1 MREAVWILS
10 ADREECHHWA
20 THGGVEID
28 LVVFSGGIR
37 IGLEYKRTSAP
48 IMTRSMHVV
57 LAELRLER
65 IHVLVPG
72 HARFRLYE
80 CVEAVGLGRA
90 CAEGLE

>member
-1 MREAVWILS
+1 M
-10 ADREECHHWA
+10 
-20 THGGVEID
+20 
-28 LVVFSGGIR
+28 VFSGGIR

-57 LAELRLER
+57 LAELRIER

-72 HARFRLYE
+72 HAQFRLHE

-90 CAEGLE
+90 CAEELE